1 MTVKFQIAKQNG
13 SKPIHVFLLALA
25 AFNLGRYSE
34 HFSGSGWAW
43 SALVL
48 NVYIVCSL
56 SFLLISNYR
65 NNISVKPPS

>member
-1 MTVKFQIAKQNG
+1 MAARFQIGKQSG

-43 SALVL
+43 SALILNIFVL
-48 NVYIVCSL
+48 CSVV
-56 SFLLISNYR
+56 LLIISDYR
-65 NNISVKPPS
+65 KNASVKPSG

>member
-1 MTVKFQIAKQNG
+1 MTVNFQIAKQSG
-13 SKPIHVFLLALA
+13 SKPIHVFMLALA

-48 NVYIVCSL
+48 NVFILCSL

-65 NNISVKPPS
+65 NNISVTPPG